1 MFPSHDRGGAKQW
14 AMARVNAFLYLLK
27 NGRPQNKKY
36 TTDYDLLPAKHPKKE
51 AMSAI
56 VEGLIAE
63 FAIIDKI
70 DGINVYSTKEE
81 AIAKAK
87 EIGCEGYHEHTLESG
102 EKSYMPCAKH
112 SEATDSQ
119 LQTTFDLDVSGLP
132 NYVNELPEDVIDSII
147 KKLDEVGEEMS
158 GWVELSKDEFY
169 KEAFATITSNPNK
182 PSTADFGNIAVRYR
196 YTGPVDNRN
205 RKFCSR
211 VMRLNK
217 VYRIEDINN
226 LSIQGTNEEF
236 GIYDIFRYKGSYN
249 CRHYWKEVFYKRE
262 NTITND
268 KRPLANSNRILDGTT
283 LNRPV
288 IQTKTGKADRETFA
302 ALDEQQML
310 IGPLMVPNKLILRK
324 DEDGNDYYV
333 YFTADTIKKLSYKM
347 MKDKLIDSVNIEH
360 NSSNKVED
368 AFLLIV
374 TGKQT

>member
-51 AMSAI
+51 EMSAI

-102 EKSYMPCAKH
+102 EKAYMPCAKH

-333 YFTADTIKKLSYKM
+333 CFPVTITISIFYFI
-347 MKDKLIDSVNIEH
+347 
-360 NSSNKVED
+360 
-368 AFLLIV
+368 
-374 TGKQT
+374 